1 EEDDET
7 APILHSTSSN
17 LTLQYSGHYDSPQNS
32 VVAENNSQIKVYKWR
47 WVVLAIFVAV
57 MGVNNAVWI
66 AFASIAD
73 VVQCYYNMSKFWVNS
88 ASMVYMAT
96 YILFIVPSAWLLGRV
111 GLRTALVIAAGT
123 NAAGSCLRVAGAGP
137 TAGSFW
143 VMLSGQAIASLCN
156 LLLWG
161 TPSYL
166 AGVWFPASERGTAA
180 AIVGA
185 LAPQLGVVCSY
196 VLGPL
201 LVHSD
206 DTNTVCGGN
215 ATVDPELHNE
225 WTNTIHY
232 QMIYYSS
239 GLAGISLLFF
249 FLSLIAVPNAPPTPP
264 SRSQLLVESYSNQD
278 NTFAKTL
285 KAILTNRYFILL
297 LVTASINL
305 GAAGAI
311 VSLFNEIIHPF
322 FKNRDRDVVYIGIA
336 ALVPGMITVFI
347 VGPILSATKAF
358 YALNVGLY
366 ITAFLSIGGFL
377 AALQFVGNFY
387 MLYPFCCHSRFECH
401 RFSGGCL

>member
-1 EEDDET
+1 MD
-7 APILHSTSSN
+7 TSYCIDPFS
-17 LTLQYSGHYDSPQNS
+17 
-32 VVAENNSQIKVYKWR
+32 
-47 WVVLAIFVAV
+47 
-57 MGVNNAVWI
+57 
-66 AFASIAD
+66 
-73 VVQCYYNMSKFWVNS
+73 
-88 ASMVYMAT
+88 
-96 YILFIVPSAWLLGRV
+96 
-111 GLRTALVIAAGT
+111 
-123 NAAGSCLRVAGAGP
+123 AGP

-206 DTNTVCGGN
+206 DTNIVCGGN

-225 WTNTIHY
+225 WTKTIYY

-239 GLAGISLLFF
+239 GLAGISLLLF
-249 FLSLIAVPNAPPTPP
+249 FLSLITVPNAPPTPP
-264 SRSQLLVESYSNQD
+264 SRSQLLVESYSNQE
-278 NTFAKTL
+278 NTFVKTL

-322 FKNRDRDVVYIGIA
+322 FKNPDRDVVYIGIA

-387 MLYPFCCHSRFECH
+387 VLYPFVAIVGSSVTGFQAVVYEYAAEMTYPLQEGI
-401 RFSGGCL
+401 SGGLVNWVSQPMSILMIVVGAKFVNVNGHQVPVAWTIAGLVLIGAIITIFIKPELRKTNIDRRKNQLARLPKVAK